1 MNNYH
6 AAGAVAMRVGVFFGG
21 TAMCGPARM
30 SYSVGAIEWAQ
41 ADNLFEVAKFA
52 FRAPYL
58 QVVAFVNNRN
68 AGGVVAA
75 IFEFT

>member
-1 MNNYH
+1 
-6 AAGAVAMRVGVFFGG
+6 
-21 TAMCGPARM
+21 M
-30 SYSVGAIEWAQ
+30 SYSVSTIEWTQ
-41 ADNLFEVAKFA
+41 ADNLLEVAKFA

-58 QVVAFVNNRN
+58 QVVTFVNNRN